1 MSSCGAQLTFV
12 ADGRPLRDT
21 YCSPQA
27 AIDEGCFRQSGN
39 IFEGAPDV
47 IRILEIAHQIASA
60 MDYLHAK
67 VRCSTANASLHVQ
80 MPAAAVPSQSAVCR
94 SPAVW

>member
-1 MSSCGAQLTFV
+1 MCWWQ
-12 ADGRPLRDT
+12 
-21 YCSPQA
+21 QA

-47 IRILEIAHQIASA
+47 SRILEIAHQIASA

-67 VRCSTANASLHVQ
+67 V
-80 MPAAAVPSQSAVCR
+80 
-94 SPAVW
+94 

>member
-1 MSSCGAQLTFV
+1 VSQVCVCCGL
-12 ADGRPLRDT
+12 
-21 YCSPQA
+21 QA

-47 IRILEIAHQIASA
+47 ARILEIATQIASA

-67 VRCSTANASLHVQ
+67 VSLSSTLCSL
-80 MPAAAVPSQSAVCR
+80 
-94 SPAVW
+94 